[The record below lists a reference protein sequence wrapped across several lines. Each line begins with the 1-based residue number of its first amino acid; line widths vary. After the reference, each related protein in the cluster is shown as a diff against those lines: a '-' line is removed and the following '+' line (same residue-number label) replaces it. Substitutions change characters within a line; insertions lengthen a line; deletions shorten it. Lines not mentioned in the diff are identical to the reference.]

1 MLLYLPAV
9 PASSAFFHEICLI
22 GGITLAIV
30 ITVTNQKGGI
40 GKTTT
45 SSTLISGL
53 SSRGKKVLGVDLDP
67 QGNLGFSLGIEIEET
82 ATIYDVFKENIGITR
97 AIARTDSGDIIPSNI
112 LLSGAE
118 LEFNRPGREF
128 LLRDALADI
137 QHLYDYIII
146 DTPPALN
153 ILTVNA
159 YVASNC
165 LVIPMVPEI
174 LGLLGVTQLKE
185 TIDTVIKFYNK
196 NLNVLGILLTKFN
209 KQLNLSKEV
218 LEMAESIASQL
229 GCHVFNAKIR
239 QGVAVAEAPAHCM
252 SILDYAPKSN
262 PALDYQEFIDEIL
275 SLTSGKTF

>member
-1 MLLYLPAV
+1 M
-9 PASSAFFHEICLI
+9 
-22 GGITLAIV
+22 AIV

-53 SSRGKKVLGVDLDP
+53 TSRGKKVLGVDLDP
-67 QGNLGFSLGIEIEET
+67 QGNLGFSLGIEIEDT
-82 ATIYDVFKENIGITR
+82 ATIYDVFKENVGVTR
-97 AIARTDSGDIIPSNI
+97 AIARTDSGDVIPSNI

-118 LEFNRPGREF
+118 LEFSRPGREF

-137 QHLYDYIII
+137 QHLYDYIIV

-165 LVIPMVPEI
+165 LIIPMVPEI
-174 LGLLGVTQLKE
+174 LSLLGVTQLKE
-185 TIDTVIKFYNK
+185 TVDTVTRFYNK
-196 NLNVLGILLTKFN
+196 NLTVLGILLTKYN

-218 LEMAESIASQL
+218 LELAESIAEQL
-229 GCHVFNAKIR
+229 NSRVFKAKIR
-239 QGVAVAEAPAHCM
+239 QSVAVAEAPAHCQ

>member
-1 MLLYLPAV
+1 M
-9 PASSAFFHEICLI
+9 
-22 GGITLAIV
+22 AIV

-53 SSRGKKVLGVDLDP
+53 TSRGKKVLGVDLDP
-67 QGNLGFSLGIEIEET
+67 QGNLGFSLGIEIEDT
-82 ATIYDVFKENIGITR
+82 ATIYDVFKENVGVTR
-97 AIARTDSGDIIPSNI
+97 AIARTDSGDVIPSNI

-118 LEFNRPGREF
+118 LEFSRPGREF

-137 QHLYDYIII
+137 QHLYDYIIV

-165 LVIPMVPEI
+165 LIIPMVPEI
-174 LGLLGVTQLKE
+174 LSLLGVTQLKE
-185 TIDTVIKFYNK
+185 TVDTVTRFYNK
-196 NLNVLGILLTKFN
+196 NLTVLGILLTKFN

-218 LEMAESIASQL
+218 LELAESIAEQL
-229 GCHVFNAKIR
+229 NSRVFKAKIR
-239 QGVAVAEAPAHCM
+239 QSVAVAEAPAHCQ